1 MEIGCWVRVES
12 VGIQTRSVKDMG
24 RRGEGFGGTVLAAAS
39 TAACPMGVV
48 YAEVEMLVH
57 TSPWRLPLLLSGSR
71 CLAFHARSDVYIQT
85 TGLCVCEWVPIGS

>member
-1 MEIGCWVRVES
+1 
-12 VGIQTRSVKDMG
+12 
-24 RRGEGFGGTVLAAAS
+24 
-39 TAACPMGVV
+39 MGVV

-57 TSPWRLPLLLSGSR
+57 TSPWRLPLLLSGSG